1 MQLTPDDAG
10 ADAVVSY
17 MARPSSGAK
26 WSPELLGPASEVSFD
41 GCVIVPEAGGT
52 DGRTR
57 VWRCLNHDVVASLEG
72 AIRYYPASVPCELRQ
87 LRRQRAPRSEGRS
100 DFLSVADFRRLYLAV
115 SRGNMMGHQF
125 NGFATVA
132 WATVGIVDDVAVSAA
147 MQSLQV
153 RLREWASRKRVGPG
167 LQGIPLAWVWVH
179 ERGPFAG
186 GLHSHLLL
194 AVPERV
200 RAELGRVINQF
211 VERISGTAPM
221 TKVDETGA
229 SSSTLHMTA
238 PRNRAKGAPAFESD
252 VIAFQWRRLRYMAKG
267 MNPDAFI
274 LRRGERL
281 SASEWAGVEQ
291 LEPQGTIIGKR
302 CGYSS
307 FSLGTGVWSAWA
319 AEHGLDP
326 SRPEALLQ
334 ARGPSYGNEL
344 IVEGY
349 AARIII

>member
-1 MQLTPDDAG
+1 MQLIPDDAG
-10 ADAVVSY
+10 ADAVVNY
-17 MARPSSGAK
+17 MAKPSSGAK

-57 VWRCLNHDVVASLEG
+57 VWRCLNHDVVASPEG
-72 AIRYYPASVPCELRQ
+72 ALRYYPASVPCELRQ

-115 SRGNMMGHQF
+115 SRGNLMGLAF
-125 NGFATVA
+125 NAFATIA
-132 WATVGIVDDVAVSAA
+132 WATVGIVNDVAVSAA

-153 RLREWASRKRVGPG
+153 RLREWASRKRTSFKTP
-167 LQGIPLAWVWVH
+167 GIPVAWIWVH
-179 ERGPFAG
+179 ERGPVAG

-194 AVPERV
+194 SVPERF
-200 RAELGRVINQF
+200 RAELGRVIYQF
-211 VERISGTAPM
+211 VERISGTAL
-221 TKVDETGA
+221 TRKVDETCA
-229 SSSTLHMTA
+229 SSTLHMTA
-238 PRNRAKGAPAFESD
+238 PRNRGKGGPPFESD
-252 VIAFQWRRLRYMAKG
+252 VIEFQWRRLRYMAKG
-267 MNPDAFI
+267 MDPDAFI

-307 FSLGTGVWSAWA
+307 FSLGTSVWSAWA
-319 AEHGLDP
+319 AEHGLNP

-344 IVEGY
+344 MVEGY
-349 AARIII
+349 AARMNI